1 MNEKNKKNSIKQ
13 KDLVYFTN
21 RSTSKV
27 KFNTSFVKLA
37 NMYAIKNTSM
47 KYLIAAV
54 SGLLMSI
61 ITIFLVEVTG
71 LYTGGT
77 TAFFQGLAR
86 FFYSLISVYVPSL
99 RNDVQTI
106 GMIYNLMFWGF
117 YLLVNIPLIIFAFFK
132 LNKRFAMLSATYLIT
147 MQVCGFLWSFIPG
160 IHNIML
166 FGDTA
171 TIDLNLRNF
180 NIQCVTFAPNV
191 FPSFSLIPGQEHMF
205 DWSMITSASASNN
218 SVITGTITSQNVTE
232 FFLLVVYALV
242 FSFFSSLFGSVMYMI
257 SGSTAGGDIITIY
270 FSQEKHK
277 NLGVIMILY
286 NSVMMIM
293 GVLFGSYLSG
303 VVYGNSVEFKEILN
317 SAQGIKGNPYIG
329 WQYVISGNLIASFI
343 WVMAHGMLIDKL
355 FPWHKMVRVEIF
367 TKPTKVRQ
375 INKKLRHIKYT
386 HPTTI
391 TKGIGGYSKKDV
403 DSMVTIMQC
412 IELPE
417 FIQIIR
423 KIDERC
429 LISTIHMSDLDGF
442 MTVQKQTC

>member
-1 MNEKNKKNSIKQ
+1 MKEKNNKKLIKQ
-13 KDLVYFTN
+13 KDLTYFTN
-21 RSTSKV
+21 RTTSTV

-37 NMYAIKNTSM
+37 NLYAVKNNAT
-47 KYLIAAV
+47 KYLIAAA
-54 SGLLMSI
+54 SGFLMSI
-61 ITIFLVEVTG
+61 VTIFLVEVTG

-77 TAFFQGLAR
+77 TAFFQGLSR
-86 FFYSLISVYVPSL
+86 FFYSLISVYSSNL
-99 RNDVQTI
+99 RDDPQLI

-117 YLLVNIPLIIFAFFK
+117 YLFANIPLLLFAFFK
-132 LNKRFAMLSATYLIT
+132 LNKRFALLSATYLVT

-160 IHNIML
+160 IHNVML

-171 TIDLNLRNF
+171 TIDENLRNF

-191 FPSFSLIPGQEHMF
+191 FPTFPEGSHFF
-205 DWSMITSASASNN
+205 DWSAITSGAFSN
-218 SVITGTITSQNVTE
+218 SVITSTITSQNVTE

-242 FSFFSSLFGSVMYMI
+242 FSFFSSFFGAVMYMI

-277 NLGVIMILY
+277 NLGVIMIFY
-286 NSVMMIM
+286 NSVMMIL

-303 VVYGNSVEFKEILN
+303 VVYGNSIEFKEILA
-317 SAQGIKGNPYIG
+317 SAQGISSNPYVG

-367 TKPTKVRQ
+367 TKPIKVRQ
-375 INKKLRHIKYT
+375 INCKLKHIKYT

-391 TKGIGGYSKKDV
+391 TKSIGGYSKKDV
-403 DSMVTIMQC
+403 DSLVTIMQC
-412 IELPE
+412 IELPQ

-423 KIDERC
+423 QIDEKC

>member
-1 MNEKNKKNSIKQ
+1 MNGKKEKNVIKQ
-13 KDLVYFTN
+13 KDLMYFTS
-21 RSTSKV
+21 RRTSTV

-37 NMYAIKNTSM
+37 NMYAIKNTYM
-47 KYLIAAV
+47 KFLIAAA

-86 FFYSLISVYVPSL
+86 FFYSLISVYSKNL
-99 RNDVQTI
+99 RDNVQLI

-117 YLLVNIPLIIFAFFK
+117 YLFVNIPLLLFAYFK
-132 LNKRFAMLSATYLIT
+132 LNKRFALLSATYLVT

-160 IHNIML
+160 IHNVML

-171 TIDLNLRNF
+171 TVDLNLRNF

-191 FPSFSLIPGQEHMF
+191 FPSFPEGSHLF
-205 DWSMITSASASNN
+205 DWTMITSSSFSN
-218 SVITGTITSQNVTE
+218 SVITSTITSQNVTE

-242 FSFFSSLFGSVMYMI
+242 FSFFSSFFGSVMYMI

-270 FSQEKHK
+270 YSQEKHK
-277 NLGVIMILY
+277 NLGMIMIIY
-286 NSVMMIM
+286 NSIMMIL

-303 VVYGNSVEFKEILN
+303 VVYGNSEQFGQILA
-317 SAQGIKGNPYIG
+317 SAQGINGNPYVG
-329 WQYVISGNLIASFI
+329 WQYIISGNLIASFV
-343 WVMAHGMLIDKL
+343 WVMAHGMLIDRL

-367 TKPTKVRQ
+367 TKPNKVRQ
-375 INKKLRHIKYT
+375 INNRLKHIKYT

-423 KIDERC
+423 QIDDKC